1 MRGVHQLQRK
11 QKGRRLH
18 HPRRERQAR
27 AAKQVV
33 RHLAHGR
40 GGGVQN
46 PRPVRQLGQRQV
58 GGAAQR
64 VVLPAHHMQRLGGQ
78 VLVVEL
84 AALVLGGEA
93 ANHQVDLALGQPG
106 DELVAALLQDLD
118 DQEGPQALDLD
129 HRRHQHMRS
138 RAGDGAHRH
147 MAVTALLER
156 VELVDKLALPIERR
170 AGVAQRKK
178 PQLVGP
184 HAAREAV
191 EQARLQD
198 LLDVHQDLGRRRLRD
213 VHLLG
218 REPQVA
224 RAAQDVQKLQM
235 PKAQP
240 RAGLRQRQ
248 GFTRKFVWTH
258 KRLEW
263 IVAKHSVDPPGRET

>member
-1 MRGVHQLQRK
+1 
-11 QKGRRLH
+11 
-18 HPRRERQAR
+18 
-27 AAKQVV
+27 
-33 RHLAHGR
+33 
-40 GGGVQN
+40 
-46 PRPVRQLGQRQV
+46 
-58 GGAAQR
+58 
-64 VVLPAHHMQRLGGQ
+64 MQRLGGQ

-84 AALVLGGEA
+84 AALGFVGEA
-93 ANHQVDLALGQPG
+93 ADHQVDLALGQPG

-118 DQEGPQALDLD
+118 DQEGPQALDFY
-129 HRRHQHMRS
+129 HRCHQHMCG
-138 RAGDGAHRH
+138 RAGDRAHRH
-147 MAVTALLER
+147 MAVAALLEGI
-156 VELVDKLALPIERR
+156 EFIDKLALPIQRR
-170 AGVAQRKK
+170 AGVAQREQ
-178 PQLVGP
+178 PQFVRP

-191 EQARLQD
+191 KQARLQD
-198 LLDVHQDLGRRRLRD
+198 LLDVHQDLGGRRLRD

-263 IVAKHSVDPPGRET
+263 IVAKHSVDRPGRET